1 MSDAESERLLWAF
14 LAGMLVT
21 LALAALGGHVT
32 EPTPEQ
38 MYEFRDRLCSGYDP
52 SERGDTDHE

>member
-32 EPTPEQ
+32 EPTPEE
-38 MYEFRDRLCSGYDP
+38 MYEFRDRLCSGYEP
-52 SERGDTDHE
+52 GE

>member
-21 LALAALGGHVT
+21 LALVALGVHVT
-32 EPTPEQ
+32 EPTPQQ
-38 MYEFRDRLCSGYDP
+38 MYEFRERLGAGYGP
-52 SERGDTDHE
+52 GE

>member
-1 MSDAESERLLWAF
+1 MTEQESERLLWAF

-32 EPTPEQ
+32 EPTPQE
-38 MYEFRDRLCSGYDP
+38 MYDFRDRLCSGYDP